1 MSRSF
6 AVRREQRRERLV
18 ERVQWLVN
26 KLCKPEISD
35 GARRHALSE
44 RSALMW
50 ALEEIDRLNE
60 IEDIINSDITN
71 QRAVAQIGLIVDS
84 RHKPTDED
92 RSRAPALGRQFN
104 APFQGDGTP

>member
-6 AVRREQRRERLV
+6 AVRREQRRERIV

-26 KLCKPEISD
+26 KLCKPEISE

-50 ALEEIDRLNE
+50 ALEEIDRLDE
-60 IEDIINSDITN
+60 IEDIINSDTTDA
-71 QRAVAQIGLIVDS
+71 RAVAKIGIIVDS
-84 RHKPTDED
+84 RHKPTEDD
-92 RSRAPALGRQFN
+92 RSRTPQLGRQHDD
-104 APFQGDGTP
+104 AAR